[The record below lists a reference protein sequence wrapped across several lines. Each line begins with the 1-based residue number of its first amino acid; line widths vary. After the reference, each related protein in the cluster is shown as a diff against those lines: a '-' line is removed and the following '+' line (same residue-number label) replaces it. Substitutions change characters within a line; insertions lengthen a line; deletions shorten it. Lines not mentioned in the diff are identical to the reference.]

1 VTKKDDEEL
10 VNEICRT
17 GIDALLEICTSRPEA
32 EALLR
37 HLSRRI
43 SVLVSDA
50 LRDEQFR
57 QEQSK
62 PRGQ

>member
-1 VTKKDDEEL
+1 MAEKDDEEL
-10 VNEICRT
+10 VSEICHV
-17 GIDALLEICTSRPEA
+17 GIDALLEIYRSRPET

-50 LRDEQFR
+50 LRNEEFR
-57 QEQSK
+57 LGRWKAHEK
-62 PRGQ
+62 